1 MAARLNFTKRDID
14 ALALPLPGKRLWV
27 YDSKVRG
34 LALQVT
40 STGAKSFYVVRKVE
54 GRTEFIR
61 LSAYPDLTI
70 EQARKSAQAVNG
82 EIARGINPAEA
93 RREKRR
99 EWTLGELWAD
109 YLEHHARVHKRSWRE
124 DEGQFRRYLQPWAK
138 RPLSSL
144 KRTEVKALH
153 ARLGQDHG
161 HYAANRLLALLRH
174 MVNYAMGE
182 RGVKLSEN
190 PALGVKPFREEK
202 RERWLA
208 VEELP
213 AFFRAVAE
221 EGNPDIRDYV
231 TLSLLT
237 GARQSNV
244 LSMTWAE
251 IDLERAVWAI
261 PGVKFKTGKPLVIP
275 LAVQAVE
282 ILEARKRVYGHTGFV
297 FPSTGKT
304 GHLVEPKAGWAR
316 LLKRAGLENLR
327 LHDLRHTLASWQ
339 VSQGASL
346 AIIGRGLG
354 HNSTVTTAR
363 YAHLAVDPVRDA
375 MNKACAAM
383 WTAGGVKESAEVVD
397 LKTNRA

>member
-1 MAARLNFTKRDID
+1 
-14 ALALPLPGKRLWV
+14 
-27 YDSKVRG
+27 
-34 LALQVT
+34 
-40 STGAKSFYVVRKVE
+40 VRKVE

-61 LSAYPDLTI
+61 LGAYPDLTI
-70 EQARKSAQAVNG
+70 EQARNRAQAVNG
-82 EIARGINPAEA
+82 EIARGINPAEQ
-93 RREKRR
+93 RREKHR

-109 YLEHHARVHKRSWRE
+109 YLEHHARVHKRSWRT
-124 DEGQFRRYLQPWAK
+124 DELRFKYLLPWANRK
-138 RPLSSL
+138 LSSI
-144 KRTEVKALH
+144 KRSEVKSLH

-174 MVNYAMGE
+174 MLNYVMRE
-182 RGVKLSEN
+182 RGVKLYEN

-208 VEELP
+208 AEELP

-221 EGNPDIRDYV
+221 EPNTDIRDYV

-237 GARQSNV
+237 GARKSNV
-244 LSMTWAE
+244 LSMQWE
-251 IDLERAVWAI
+251 EVDLGRAVWAI

-282 ILEARKRVYGHTGFV
+282 ILEARKRAYGHTGFV
-297 FPSTGKT
+297 FPSIGKT

-339 VSQGASL
+339 VAQGVSL
-346 AIIGRGLG
+346 AIIGKGLG
-354 HNSTVTTAR
+354 HNSTATTAR
-363 YAHLAVDPVRDA
+363 YSHLAVDPVRDA
-375 MNKACAAM
+375 MNKTVAAM
-383 WTAGGVKESAEVVD
+383 LTAGKVKPAAEVTPIRGA
-397 LKTNRA
+397 K

>member
-1 MAARLNFTKRDID
+1 
-14 ALALPLPGKRLWV
+14 
-27 YDSKVRG
+27 
-34 LALQVT
+34 
-40 STGAKSFYVVRKVE
+40 
-54 GRTEFIR
+54 
-61 LSAYPDLTI
+61 
-70 EQARKSAQAVNG
+70 VNG
-82 EIARGINPAEA
+82 EIARGINPAEQ
-93 RREKRR
+93 RREKHR

-109 YLEHHARVHKRSWRE
+109 YLEHHARVHKRSWRT
-124 DEGQFRRYLQPWAK
+124 DELRFKYLLPWANRKLFSIK
-138 RPLSSL
+138 RS
-144 KRTEVKALH
+144 EVKSLH

-174 MVNYAMGE
+174 MLNYAMRE
-182 RGVKLSEN
+182 RGVRLAEN

-208 VEELP
+208 AEELP

-221 EGNPDIRDYV
+221 EPNTDIRDYV

-237 GARQSNV
+237 GARKPNV
-244 LSMTWAE
+244 LSMQWE
-251 IDLERAVWAI
+251 EVDLGRAVWAI

-282 ILEARKRVYGHTGFV
+282 ILEARKRAYGHTGFV
-297 FPSTGKT
+297 FPSIGKT

-339 VSQGASL
+339 VAQGVSL
-346 AIIGRGLG
+346 AIIGKGLG
-354 HNSTVTTAR
+354 HNSTATTAR
-363 YAHLAVDPVRDA
+363 YSHLAVDPVRDA

-383 WTAGGVKESAEVVD
+383 LTAGKVKPEAEVTPIRGA
-397 LKTNRA
+397 K

>member
-1 MAARLNFTKRDID
+1 MTARLNFTKAAIE
-14 ALALPLPGKRLWV
+14 ALVLPAQGKRLWV
-27 YDSKVRG
+27 YDSKVGG

-54 GRTEFIR
+54 GKTEFIR
-61 LSAYPDLTI
+61 LGAYPDLTI
-70 EQARKSAQAVNG
+70 EQARKKAQAVNG

-109 YLEHHARVHKRSWRE
+109 YLEHHAKVHKKSWRE
-124 DEGQFRRYLQPWAK
+124 DEAQFRRYLQPWANRK
-138 RPLSSL
+138 LSAI

-174 MVNYAMGE
+174 MVNYAVRE
-182 RGVKLSEN
+182 RGVKLLEN
-190 PALGVKPFREEK
+190 PALGVKPFKEEK

-208 VEELP
+208 AEELP
-213 AFFRAVAE
+213 TFFQAVAE
-221 EGNPDIRDYV
+221 ETNPNIRDYV
-231 TLSLLT
+231 MLSLLT
-237 GARQSNV
+237 GARKSNV
-244 LSMTWAE
+244 LSMRWGE
-251 IDLERAVWAI
+251 VDLERAVWTI
-261 PGVKFKTGKPLVIP
+261 PAAKFKTGKPLVIP
-275 LAVQAVE
+275 LAAQAVV
-282 ILEARKRVYGHTGFV
+282 ILETRRRAYGHTGVV

-304 GHLVEPKAGWAR
+304 GRMVEPKAGWGR
-316 LLKRAGLENLR
+316 ILKRAGLENLR

-339 VSQGASL
+339 VAQGASL
-346 AIIGRGLG
+346 AIVGRGLG

-375 MNKACAAM
+375 MNKAVAAM

-397 LKTNRA
+397 LKSNRA

>member
-1 MAARLNFTKRDID
+1 MATRLNFTKRDID
-14 ALALPLPGKRLWV
+14 ALALPPQGKRLWV
-27 YDSKVRG
+27 YDGRVRG

-61 LSAYPDLTI
+61 LGAYPDLTI

-82 EIARGINPAEA
+82 EIARGINPAEQ
-93 RREKRR
+93 RREKHR

-109 YLEHHARVHKRSWRE
+109 YLEHHAKVHKRSWRT
-124 DEGQFRRYLQPWAK
+124 DELRFKYLLPWANRKLSAIK
-138 RPLSSL
+138 RS
-144 KRTEVKALH
+144 EVKSLH

-174 MVNYAMGE
+174 MVNYAMRE

-190 PALGVKPFREEK
+190 PALGVKPFKEEK
-202 RERWLA
+202 RERWLQA
-208 VEELP
+208 SDLP
-213 AFFRAVAE
+213 AFFQAVAE
-221 EGNPDIRDYV
+221 ETNPDIRDYITV
-231 TLSLLT
+231 SLLT
-237 GARQSNV
+237 GARKSNV
-244 LSMTWAE
+244 LSMRWGE
-251 IDLERAVWAI
+251 VDLERAVWAI
-261 PGVKFKTGKPLVIP
+261 PAAKFKTGKPLVIP
-275 LAVQAVE
+275 LATQAVE
-282 ILEARKRVYGHTGFV
+282 ILEARRLTYGHTGFV

-304 GHLVEPKAGWAR
+304 GHMVEPKKGWGR
-316 LLKRAGLENLR
+316 ILKRAGLENLR

-383 WTAGGVKESAEVVD
+383 LTAGGVKDKAEVVK
-397 LKTNRA
+397 LKAAG

>member
-1 MAARLNFTKRDID
+1 MATRLNFTKRDID
-14 ALALPLPGKRLWV
+14 ALALPPQGKRLWV
-27 YDSKVRG
+27 YDGRVRG

-61 LSAYPDLTI
+61 LGAYPDLTI
-70 EQARKSAQAVNG
+70 EQARNRAQAVNG
-82 EIARGINPAEA
+82 EIARGINPAEQ

-109 YLEHHARVHKRSWRE
+109 YLEHHAKVHKKSWRE
-124 DEGQFRRYLQPWAK
+124 NEGQFRRYLQPWANRK
-138 RPLSSL
+138 LSSI

-153 ARLGQDHG
+153 ARVGQDHG
-161 HYAANRLLALLRH
+161 HYAANRLLGLLRH
-174 MVNYAMGE
+174 MVNYPMLT

-190 PALGVKPFREEK
+190 PASGVKPFREEK

-208 VEELP
+208 AEELP

-221 EGNPDIRDYV
+221 ETNPDIRDYV
-231 TLSLLT
+231 MLSLLT
-237 GARQSNV
+237 GARQFNV
-244 LSMTWAE
+244 LSMRWGE

-261 PGVKFKTGKPLVIP
+261 PALKFKTGKPLVIP

-282 ILEARKRVYGHTGFV
+282 ILEARKRAYGHTGYV

-346 AIIGRGLG
+346 AIIGKGLG

-363 YAHLAVDPVRDA
+363 YAHLAIDPVRDA
-375 MNKACAAM
+375 MNKAVAAM
-383 WTAGGVKESAEVVD
+383 WTAGGAKDKAEVVK
-397 LKTNRA
+397 LNKAG